1 MHCRPTGLIRVD
13 FHDGETFSFN
23 PIVTTIQHI
32 LVGQEYIDHFGTVHL
47 KSSQS
52 ALSTKVK
59 FKEPVLGRSQHKVAL
74 CLSVESS
81 WTDLAVAR
89 GHLITGRECVQAE
102 HGSC

>member
-13 FHDGETFSFN
+13 FYDGEIFSFN

-47 KSSQS
+47 QSSQS

-59 FKEPVLGRSQHKVAL
+59 FKEPVLGPSQHKV
-74 CLSVESS
+74 
-81 WTDLAVAR
+81 
-89 GHLITGRECVQAE
+89 GF
-102 HGSC
+102 